1 MKKLLVGA
9 AALVAMMATGAN
21 AQTYQTFS
29 DGSGSS
35 TTYGPDGTYQ
45 TFSDGSGGSTTY
57 GPNGFN
63 AQTFSDGS
71 GSSPTY
77 VNPGNRDW

>member
-1 MKKLLVGA
+1 
-9 AALVAMMATGAN
+9 MMATSAN

-35 TTYGPDGTYQ
+35 TTY
-45 TFSDGSGGSTTY
+45 
-57 GPNGFN
+57 
-63 AQTFSDGS
+63 
-71 GSSPTY
+71 

>member
-35 TTYGPDGTYQ
+35 TTY
-45 TFSDGSGGSTTY
+45 
-57 GPNGFN
+57 
-63 AQTFSDGS
+63 
-71 GSSPTY
+71 